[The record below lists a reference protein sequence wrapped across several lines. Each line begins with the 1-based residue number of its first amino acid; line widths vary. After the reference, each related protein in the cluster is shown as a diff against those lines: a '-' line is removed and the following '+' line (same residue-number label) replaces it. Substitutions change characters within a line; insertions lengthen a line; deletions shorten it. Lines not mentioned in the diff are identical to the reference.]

1 MKNKCDKCG
10 RTSSAYDMDDCPFC
24 KEEREK
30 ELDIPTFIRKGI
42 KIEPAV
48 RVKKDSP
55 NGETFE
61 DEKFDY
67 HPLAG
72 ENN

>member
-1 MKNKCDKCG
+1 M
-10 RTSSAYDMDDCPFC
+10 T
-24 KEEREK
+24 EERER
-30 ELDIPTFIRKGI
+30 ELDIPTFQRLGI
-42 KIEPAV
+42 KITPAE

-55 NGETFE
+55 DGETFE